1 MKEIPNKI
9 YIDEDLINYHCLT
22 YRCDG
27 DLEYV
32 RKDALLEWAKE
43 VHDSGPIKDSAD
55 KGDAWSIGYLCGMRD
70 IIDKLNSL

>member
-27 DLEYV
+27 DLEYI
-32 RKDALLEWAKE
+32 RKDVLLNWLKE
-43 VHDSGPIKDSAD
+43 RHYCPKCKEEIYDRKDD
-55 KGDAWSIGYLCGMRD
+55 
-70 IIDKLNSL
+70 